1 MRPGFE
7 RSSNEVR
14 KPGPDSAPTN
24 QGVDV
29 ETNLA
34 DRSVLITGAT
44 GGIGQAI
51 ARAFGA
57 EGAKV
62 AVAYH
67 EAKDAALRLAEE
79 LGSAEGRALAVHY
92 ALDLP
97 GSPEQAVAEVT
108 DAWGGVDVLVANAV
122 RWGARRTPGTVL
134 EDVPAADWE
143 PVVGEN
149 LLPTIRT
156 VQLAAP
162 SMRRRGWGRIVLVS
176 SHVAADG
183 HRGQEF
189 YGAAKAGLHGFARS
203 VAWDLGASGVLV
215 NVVAPGLTLT
225 RRVAEG
231 LPEAVRAG
239 EQAATA
245 TDRLSSPEDVANA
258 VVFLCSGANGNI
270 SGEVLTV
277 SGGR

>member
-1 MRPGFE
+1 MA
-7 RSSNEVR
+7 S
-14 KPGPDSAPTN
+14 TI
-24 QGVDV
+24 QGDDM

-34 DRSVLITGAT
+34 GRSVLITGAT

-57 EGAKV
+57 EGARV

-92 ALDLP
+92 ALDRP

-108 DAWGGVDVLVANAV
+108 EAWGEVDILVANAM
-122 RWGARRTPGTVL
+122 RWGTRRTPGIVL
-134 EDVPAADWE
+134 EDVPAGEWE
-143 PVVGEN
+143 PVIGEN
-149 LLPTIRT
+149 LLPTVRT
-156 VQLAAP
+156 VQLAVP
-162 SMRRRGWGRIVLVS
+162 SMRRRGWGRIVLIS
-176 SHVAADG
+176 SHIAADG
-183 HRGQEF
+183 RRGQEF

-203 VAWDLGASGVLV
+203 VAWDLGASGILV

-231 LPEAVRAG
+231 LPEAVRTG
-239 EQAATA
+239 EQAATP
-245 TDRLSSPEDVANA
+245 TGRLSSPEDVANA
-258 VVFLCSGANGNI
+258 VVFLCSSANGNI
-270 SGEVLTV
+270 TGEVLTV